1 MSRIYGGIHYQF
13 DNQSGLKCGRDVG
26 AYVLQHTLQSR

>member
-1 MSRIYGGIHYQF
+1 MSRIYGGIHYQS